1 MKPCIVCETP
11 IFGCEPLLLHALCVV
26 GDTQRLFWISA
37 MQLCCRGR
45 ETVCP
50 VLGLD
55 RSFRSIASPT
65 SRSSRSTE
73 YRCCQSNHQTKPN
86 QKPSIVYTFFAI
98 GSTFHQQVTSVMI
111 IYPEKYQCTQ
121 PRHFP
126 KLLHVFKWRYAPTVT
141 PTTADMSPKR
151 RKRNRFLHLR
161 YVRCFPSL
169 PNPCP

>member
-1 MKPCIVCETP
+1 MQKSDANHTHYVFPSKQHTRTALNSERKGTVYPGTKPHTQSFPTTP
-11 IFGCEPLLLHALCVV
+11 HSALCPSIP
-26 GDTQRLFWISA
+26 F
-37 MQLCCRGR
+37 
-45 ETVCP
+45 TVLTNLP
-50 VLGLD
+50 FTTPNHTTL
-55 RSFRSIASPT
+55 PT
-65 SRSSRSTE
+65 KH
-73 YRCCQSNHQTKPN
+73 HQTKPN